1 MCIRDSYISL
11 WYLILIRDYVS
22 TQHVYI
28 RLRHLNHSR
37 HLYHSVVSINLQ
49 EIMRLKLVFEKGYF
63 CYALNSFWWFR
74 FKSFQYISYHRD
86 DESLVYWDYQE
97 NKLKC
102 KTLEH
107 ANTKTCPQF
116 FVNFFLFHS
125 FLGSEMDLKFIES
138 QGG

>member
-1 MCIRDSYISL
+1 MRQLLDIIYLL
-11 WYLILIRDYVS
+11 WYLKLIRDYVS

-63 CYALNSFWWFR
+63 CSPKFSISAR
-74 FKSFQYISYHRD
+74 SFQYISYHRD
-86 DESLVYWDYQE
+86 DESLVYWDCQK